1 MSAGQRGREAGEG
14 RTARARWG
22 AGARPRRGEAAAH
35 MCSSCCCF
43 WSANVVCFCRR
54 RELSLGVLRPWMLA
68 DLADAKLCK
77 SFSLGRFGMVET
89 GLDSRCSAG
98 EASFALR
105 LASKRADS
113 FSLLNRLS
121 SLSLLVRL
129 SRARLWWNIA
139 PRRYTLRPLREAT
152 FSWPRRR
159 QQAGAVSTTFSILSN
174 SRWKERLPRS
184 WHAGAPPACPQP
196 PVSRASRRWKPG
208 WRWPGG
214 TSHHS

>member
-1 MSAGQRGREAGEG
+1 
-14 RTARARWG
+14 
-22 AGARPRRGEAAAH
+22 

-43 WSANVVCFCRR
+43 WSANVVCFCRL
-54 RELSLGVLRPWMLA
+54 RELSLGELRPWMLA

-105 LASKRADS
+105 LASKRADWL
-113 FSLLNRLS
+113 SLLNRLS

-139 PRRYTLRPLREAT
+139 PHRYTPRPLRCARQRFLAT
-152 FSWPRRR
+152 QVGSR
-159 QQAGAVSTTFSILSN
+159 AVSTTFSNLSN
-174 SRWKERLPRS
+174 SCSNSAASATHSASEVRRQLAPSLPC
-184 WHAGAPPACPQP
+184 HA
-196 PVSRASRRWKPG
+196 RRDVG
-208 WRWPGG
+208 SQVGG
-214 TSHHS
+214 GGPR

>member
-1 MSAGQRGREAGEG
+1 
-14 RTARARWG
+14 
-22 AGARPRRGEAAAH
+22 

-43 WSANVVCFCRR
+43 WSANVVCFCRL

-105 LASKRADS
+105 LASKRADWL
-113 FSLLNRLS
+113 SLLNRLS
-121 SLSLLVRL
+121 SLSLLARL

-139 PRRYTLRPLREAT
+139 PRRYTPRDPVREQ
-152 FSWPRRR
+152 PGHH
-159 QQAGAVSTTFSILSN
+159 AGDRSAVSTTFSILSN
-174 SRWKERLPRS
+174 C
-184 WHAGAPPACPQP
+184 HVQ
-196 PVSRASRRWKPG
+196 
-208 WRWPGG
+208 
-214 TSHHS
+214 

>member
-1 MSAGQRGREAGEG
+1 
-14 RTARARWG
+14 
-22 AGARPRRGEAAAH
+22 

-113 FSLLNRLS
+113 LSLLNRLS

-139 PRRYTLRPLREAT
+139 RADIPRARVRGNVFLAT
-152 FSWPRRR
+152 
-159 QQAGAVSTTFSILSN
+159 QA
-174 SRWKERLPRS
+174 P
-184 WHAGAPPACPQP
+184 
-196 PVSRASRRWKPG
+196 ASRRRLDKLLD
-208 WRWPGG
+208 
-214 TSHHS
+214 SE

>member
-1 MSAGQRGREAGEG
+1 
-14 RTARARWG
+14 
-22 AGARPRRGEAAAH
+22 

-113 FSLLNRLS
+113 LSLLNRLS

-139 PRRYTLRPLREAT
+139 PRRYTPRPLREAT

-174 SRWKERLPRS
+174 SQVQES
-184 WHAGAPPACPQP
+184 ACK
-196 PVSRASRRWKPG
+196 ALL
-208 WRWPGG
+208 
-214 TSHHS
+214 

>member
-1 MSAGQRGREAGEG
+1 
-14 RTARARWG
+14 
-22 AGARPRRGEAAAH
+22 

-43 WSANVVCFCRR
+43 WSANVVCFCRL

-105 LASKRADS
+105 LASKRADWL
-113 FSLLNRLS
+113 SLLNRLS
-121 SLSLLVRL
+121 SLSLLARL

-139 PRRYTLRPLREAT
+139 ARRYTPMREQRSLAT
-152 FSWPRRR
+152 LAA
-159 QQAGAVSTTFSILSN
+159 AGAVSTTFSILSN
-174 SRWKERLPRS
+174 
-184 WHAGAPPACPQP
+184 CQ
-196 PVSRASRRWKPG
+196 VQ
-208 WRWPGG
+208 
-214 TSHHS
+214 